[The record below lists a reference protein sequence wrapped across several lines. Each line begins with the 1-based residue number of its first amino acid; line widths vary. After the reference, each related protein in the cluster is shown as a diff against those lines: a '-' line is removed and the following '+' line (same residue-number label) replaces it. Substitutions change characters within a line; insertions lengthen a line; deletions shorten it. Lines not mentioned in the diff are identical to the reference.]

1 MAGEAIEIAALRTN
15 LRSITSAVQG
25 NLQWFAD
32 GLIEKA
38 FIAPGSASG
47 ILETHGVTPAEK
59 AGKLLNSVFTKIET
73 SKEKRRWFNEFLAI
87 FSDKVY
93 EELVKT
99 LTENA
104 SGGGGGGDVKVA
116 TPPTLPLLD
125 SLPFKG
131 GKLRIIQ
138 KCCPNYPTLGIHLL
152 NDDDGAE
159 VKRIEMEKNF
169 KPEPT
174 MKAIFEEWLNTRKDC
189 SWSIFITCLQKCN
202 LNKLAKDVKDALIE
216 NRISF

>member
-1 MAGEAIEIAALRTN
+1 MRKQIEPGIKRGAGERSIVRSDREKMAGEAIEIAALRTN

-99 LTENA
+99 LTEN
-104 SGGGGGGDVKVA
+104 G
-116 TPPTLPLLD
+116 
-125 SLPFKG
+125 
-131 GKLRIIQ
+131 
-138 KCCPNYPTLGIHLL
+138 
-152 NDDDGAE
+152 
-159 VKRIEMEKNF
+159 
-169 KPEPT
+169 
-174 MKAIFEEWLNTRKDC
+174 
-189 SWSIFITCLQKCN
+189 TCYY
-202 LNKLAKDVKDALIE
+202 I
-216 NRISF
+216 